1 MIAFITVNDD
11 QTEEHHTHAL
21 KKSLILY
28 YQQFTPYLESYS
40 PREFFLDLGREEA
53 AWPIVN
59 EIWEGLIPAY
69 GQKAT
74 VALAPSKLLSRAIS
88 LPETREAQLPEL
100 IIEEKTQGTLI
111 FLPAHKEAAVRRR
124 LPLEVLWPLE
134 LRLRQHLLKLGF
146 QTWGEIAGLSPEKL
160 KIHLGEDA
168 YFAWDLA
175 NGRWTGSLTL
185 PQEGIQIP
193 VYREEESTD
202 LIPALEKAAETLA
215 QTLQTKWL
223 GCRELTLAGTSR
235 EGTPFA
241 QKRLFPEP
249 CSSRTCIAGE
259 TFRLWQKLSL
269 TAPPKQI
276 HLRADGLEPMA
287 AKQLSLF
294 NNSLP
299 SKAKEEQLT
308 WLLARLRKDYPA
320 SFLDRASN
328 WRKSRREQILAFY
341 DPWRFRREA
350 NE

>member
-11 QTEEHHTHAL
+11 QTGEHHIHAL
-21 KKSLILY
+21 KKSLTFY

-53 AWPIVN
+53 AWPIVHKL
-59 EIWEGLIPAY
+59 WKGLIPAY
-69 GQKAT
+69 GQRAT
-74 VALAPSKLLSRAIS
+74 VALAPSKLLSRAVS
-88 LPETREAQLPEL
+88 LPETKKVPLPEL
-100 IIEEKTQGTLI
+100 IIEEKPQGALI
-111 FLPAHKEAAVRRR
+111 YLPAHREAAVRCR

-134 LRLRQHLLKLGF
+134 PKLRQHLLKLGF
-146 QTWGEIAGLSPEKL
+146 KTWGEIAGLSPEKL
-160 KIHLGEDA
+160 KIHLGQEA

-175 NGRWTGSLTL
+175 NGRWVNSLTL
-185 PQEGIQIP
+185 PQEGLQLP
-193 VYREEESTD
+193 VYLEGENID
-202 LIPALEKAAETLA
+202 LTSALEKTAETLA
-215 QTLQTKWL
+215 QTLQAKWL
-223 GCRELTLAGTSR
+223 GCRELTLAGTGQ

-249 CSSRTCIAGE
+249 CSSRTCLVGE
-259 TFRLWQKLSL
+259 AFRLWQKLGL

-276 HLRADGLEPMA
+276 HLRADGLEPVA

-294 NNSLP
+294 NSRPP
-299 SKAKEEQLT
+299 SKVKEEQLSR
-308 WLLARLRKDYPA
+308 LLARLRKDYPA

-328 WRKSRREQILAFY
+328 WGKSRREQVLAFY